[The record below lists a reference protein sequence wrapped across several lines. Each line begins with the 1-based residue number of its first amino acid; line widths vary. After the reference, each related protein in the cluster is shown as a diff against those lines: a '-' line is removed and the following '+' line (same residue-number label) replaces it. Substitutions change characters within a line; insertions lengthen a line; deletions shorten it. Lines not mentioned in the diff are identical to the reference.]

1 MWRPFKRKIKFSRYG
16 WRPDLPD
23 HRDHLFSTVFI
34 RASAPL
40 PQIVDLRSE
49 CPAVVDQMALGSC
62 TANAITAAVEFLDIK
77 DKIPE
82 LALSRLFLY
91 YNERAAEG
99 TINYDS
105 GASLRDGIKV
115 LADQGVCQES
125 LWPYDINK
133 FTSKP
138 SDECY
143 QAAQAHKAI
152 VYQRLT
158 TLNDMRACLA
168 AGFPLV
174 FGITV
179 YESFESDQ
187 VAKSGIVPMPS
198 KSERSLG
205 GHALLAVGYNDQFST
220 ILVRNSWGPNWG
232 INGYFTLPYQY
243 ISNNN
248 LADDFWTIRKTVSE

>member
-1 MWRPFKRKIKFSRYG
+1 
-16 WRPDLPD
+16 
-23 HRDHLFSTVFI
+23 
-34 RASAPL
+34 
-40 PQIVDLRSE
+40 
-49 CPAVVDQMALGSC
+49 MALGSC